1 MIKNIAVSILLCLS
15 LILGFSS
22 CAADAVDEI
31 SSAVT
36 ESEKSEQSETSTSS
50 EKAETSSKASTS
62 SKSKEETSSKVETS
76 SEENSSKESSSKRT
90 PNRVSSREENDKTE
104 EKTVY
109 KTLMQLWSSD
119 AKVGDII
126 TLDMDDYCKGEY
138 EVVSGNYE
146 ENGFSVISISSS
158 KFAVRKFDSINNW
171 VSNLKSGSYIAHKGF
186 NGYIDNDTLKKTSSI
201 NGTYPQNTMES
212 VDHAVRLGF
221 KAVEIDIT
229 VTKDDVWVLSHDAN
243 TTVLSSGTGE
253 NFTDLN
259 YSDIKDQYIKKQWKS
274 GGYWNFSDNI
284 AKEYVPTLK
293 SVLEYLKGKGVY
305 VILDAK
311 FMSHHKYDDKE
322 MDALAEIILSSGMKD
337 YCMAY
342 AGCHDP
348 LSKRIP
354 GIIAAYSQMPCS
366 SDEASYMEM
375 KSRGNFMLSVAATK
389 YKDYLEFCKKYD
401 VPMAVWIVEN
411 YTEAEQMFSEGVDY
425 VLTDFCLDNPNL
437 SDYSTVKAFSL
448 ADIAEDAKTSGTV
461 NVSGNKAVL
470 SSNSQLRASLSF
482 EGLGLKPGDIIS
494 VKAKTNAEGY
504 LKVETVG
511 APVLREVQRMVTGEK
526 TLYYIVNDAYKYDLV
541 AILGTK
547 NASVDFSDV
556 EIKILRETARGE
568 K

>member
-1 MIKNIAVSILLCLS
+1 MV
-15 LILGFSS
+15 LGFAS
-22 CAADAVDEI
+22 CAADAPESV
-31 SSAVT
+31 SSAITESDKQT
-36 ESEKSEQSETSTSS
+36 ESETPTSS
-50 EKAETSSKASTS
+50 EKEEASSKVLTSSKV
-62 SKSKEETSSKVETS
+62 KEETSSK
-76 SEENSSKESSSKRT
+76 ENSSEESSSKKS
-90 PNRVSSREENDKTE
+90 PNRVSSNKENDKTE

-109 KTLMQLWSSD
+109 KTLMQLWSSK
-119 AKVGDII
+119 AKVGETI
-126 TLDMDDYCKGEY
+126 TLDIDEYCKGEY
-138 EVVSGNYE
+138 EVVSGDYE
-146 ENGFSVISISSS
+146 ENGFSIISINSN
-158 KFAVRKFDSINNW
+158 KFAVRKFNKLNAW
-171 VSNLKSGSYIAHKGF
+171 KSNLKSGSYVAHKGF

-253 NFTDLN
+253 KFTDLN
-259 YSDIKDQYIKKQWKS
+259 YSEIKDQYIKKQWKS

-293 SVLEYLKGKGVY
+293 SVLEYLRGKGIY
-305 VILDAK
+305 IILDAK
-311 FMSHHKYDDKE
+311 FMSHHEYDDRE
-322 MDALAEIILSSGMKD
+322 MDALADIIISSGMKD

-354 GIIAAYSQMPCS
+354 GIIAAYSQMPCN

-389 YKDYLEFCKKYD
+389 YKDYLAFCKKYD

-425 VLTDFCLDNPNL
+425 VLTDFCLDNPDL
-437 SDYSTVKAFSL
+437 SDYSAVKTYGFADITREMSSVGDVKANGDKLSM
-448 ADIAEDAKTSGTV
+448 AASSRAKL
-461 NVSGNKAVL
+461 N
-470 SSNSQLRASLSF
+470 LSF
-482 EGLGLKPGDIIS
+482 DGIGLKPGDIICVS
-494 VKAKTNAEGY
+494 AKTSGDGY
-504 LKVETVG
+504 LRAETVG
-511 APVLREVQRMVTGEK
+511 APVLREVQRNANGEQS
-526 TLYYIVNDAYKYDLV
+526 LCYIVNDAYKYDIAV
-541 AILGTK
+541 TFGAGRSAI
-547 NASVDFSDV
+547 DFSNLKV
-556 EIKILRETARGE
+556 KIVRETARGE